1 MLPEWRV
8 NQVARL
14 DGKTIKLASVPAS
27 PLEVAAQ

>member
-14 DGKTIKLASVPAS
+14 AGGRIELTSHPVPLQA
-27 PLEVAAQ
+27 AAQ